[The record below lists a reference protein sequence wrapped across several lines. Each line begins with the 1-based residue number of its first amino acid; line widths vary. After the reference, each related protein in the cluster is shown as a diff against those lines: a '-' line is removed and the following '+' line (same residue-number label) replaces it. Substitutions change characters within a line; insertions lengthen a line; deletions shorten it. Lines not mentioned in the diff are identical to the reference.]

1 MFIEYGEFE
10 SKGSALQRQMENT
23 EEPGCLIPR
32 STATRLGD
40 LSQEE
45 WKVIAKKECLPS
57 EFVSCFHL
65 LGLPADTNPDE
76 ESSPYRCV
84 YIVRREFPAMSWV
97 GRVGEGVI
105 LLDCI
110 KRSNGNRY
118 HMSDLT
124 KLAYE
129 RYFPLDTLRFVIAAC
144 VVNTD
149 STMTLFE
156 IYRSR
161 GIYYLDNDEYTWE
174 SSAAEFRALL
184 GCGIGKC
191 VTNFILAAYGQ
202 GVKRISRIVT
212 WRERGELE
220 MLFAIENVV

>member
-1 MFIEYGEFE
+1 MYDEHGEFE
-10 SKGSALQRQMENT
+10 SKGSALQRQMENA

-40 LSQEE
+40 LNQEE
-45 WKVIAKKECLPS
+45 WKIIAEKECLPS
-57 EFVSCFHL
+57 EFVSCFTL
-65 LGLPADTNPDE
+65 LGLPADTNPDK
-76 ESSPYRCV
+76 ESSPYRYV
-84 YIVRREFPAMSWV
+84 YIVRRKFPAMSWI

-105 LLDCI
+105 LLDVI

-118 HMSDLT
+118 YISDLT

-129 RYFPLDTLRFVIAAC
+129 KYFSLDTLRYAIAAF

-161 GIYYLDNDEYTWE
+161 AIYYLDDDEYTWE
-174 SSAAEFRALL
+174 SSTAEFRALL

-212 WRERGELE
+212 WREKGELE